1 MKRFG
6 STATSPTL
14 TLGGSYATRT
24 FKVNPAG
31 LDAGKMIDLPDV
43 AYIPPRAGYLAWLD
57 FNALALGPDP
67 AQRLLE
73 RGGIALSS
81 GPTFG
86 VEGRGFARLNIGT
99 TRALLEQAVT
109 QMAAAVRK

>member
-1 MKRFG
+1 VVASEAAFLSGEPWRG
-6 STATSPTL
+6 QAL
-14 TLGGSYATRT
+14 AI
-24 FKVNPAG
+24 
-31 LDAGKMIDLPDV
+31 LDRNRQLLAELIVKHLPGV

-67 AQRLLE
+67 ARRLLE
-73 RGGIALSS
+73 RGRIALSS

-86 VEGRGFARLNIGT
+86 VEGQGFARLNIGT

-109 QMAAAVRK
+109 QIAAAVRK